1 MLSSHSQ
8 SHLQTFQRCLLKL
21 NFFLRE
27 SMLSVAVQ
35 KSQLV
40 ESIGLWFFCPTV
52 KLNVT
57 LQTSEAKKESV
68 SWEWTRET
76 EDSVLKGWKRDWA
89 SAVSVRLCWAFV
101 RERCWTHHDAGS
113 SCRVPKTD
121 QVQKNHFI
129 LFLHYI
135 GFLCVICGCFVGVVV
150 WGMLFFEHC

>member
-1 MLSSHSQ
+1 MLAVTLSLISRPFRDS
-8 SHLQTFQRCLLKL
+8 TETKL
-21 NFFLRE
+21 FLRE

-52 KLNVT
+52 KLNVHFT
-57 LQTSEAKKESV
+57 DIRSKKRECELRVNQGNRGFSV
-68 SWEWTRET
+68 KGMKEGLSLRSVCET
-76 EDSVLKGWKRDWA
+76 VLSV
-89 SAVSVRLCWAFV
+89 CQ

-129 LFLHYI
+129 FFSSLYWVSLRNF
-135 GFLCVICGCFVGVVV
+135 VVV
-150 WGMLFFEHC
+150 LLGL

>member
-1 MLSSHSQ
+1 MSTETKLFLKRKHALRCCSEESISRVNWFVIFLSYCEAKCHFTDIRSKK
-8 SHLQTFQRCLLKL
+8 RECE
-21 NFFLRE
+21 LRVNQGNRGFSVKGMKE
-27 SMLSVAVQ
+27 GLSLRSVCETVLSVCQ
-35 KSQLV
+35 
-40 ESIGLWFFCPTV
+40 
-52 KLNVT
+52 
-57 LQTSEAKKESV
+57 
-68 SWEWTRET
+68 
-76 EDSVLKGWKRDWA
+76 
-89 SAVSVRLCWAFV
+89 